1 MALRSSDGF
10 GDRDST
16 ERAMNEVETCET
28 YRNLSAYGFPLPSGW
43 ARLGICADRESPALP
58 PRSRS
63 RLELARAWQS
73 LVHLQGAEALAIVQR
88 IERQLDASPA
98 SATMATRCEIAAV
111 KAAASALRDDGEAA
125 LASALA
131 VLRLGSVSPSAHV
144 ALTVCRFVYW
154 RLGDLDS
161 FHAVERPVPCI
172 RPARLRTVTTMLDL
186 ALHAAV
192 EFGQMR
198 FHSAR
203 LLASD
208 ALDAARCFGDGAMP
222 IDWLPACVL
231 AQLMYEEGRLAEAE
245 ALMSARLASIRQGGS
260 AEAAIRVFSLLAR
273 IAINRQQPE
282 QARALLAEAE
292 ELAATRDW
300 PRLQAASLALQVELH
315 ISDSRFGE
323 AERLACRL
331 AMLAV
336 QCGAGS
342 STLRFDL
349 VRHHLLAQTRLALA
363 CMPDGVDLAALRR
376 LHDEM
381 VARRDRYSAVPV
393 ALLTIEALLVAGHR
407 DAAAE
412 VLGGVLKQGADAGL
426 CRTFIDCGERVAGLI
441 DAAAGG
447 ELAITAEVREQL
459 PYARALMAR
468 RRHETARKT
477 MAADPQSIARP
488 VATLGL
494 SEREHDVLG
503 LMGSGLT
510 NKQIAIR
517 LKIAPETVKSYAK
530 HLYVKLGAKNR
541 TEASM
546 LASRLGLL
554 QLSRSDVN

>member
-1 MALRSSDGF
+1 
-10 GDRDST
+10 
-16 ERAMNEVETCET
+16 MNEAVACET
-28 YRNLSAYGFPLPSGW
+28 PRKLSGYGFPFPSGW
-43 ARLGICADRESPALP
+43 AQFEISANRESHVLP
-58 PRSRS
+58 PLSRI
-63 RLELARAWQS
+63 RLEVARAWQS
-73 LVHLQGAEALAIVQR
+73 VIHLQGAEALAIVLR

-111 KAAASALRDDGEAA
+111 KAAAFVLRDDGEAA
-125 LASALA
+125 LAAALA
-131 VLRLGSVSPSAHV
+131 VLRLGAASPSAHV

-161 FHAVERPVPCI
+161 FHAVERRAPCI

-208 ALDAARCFGDGAMP
+208 ALDVARCFGDEAMP

-231 AQLMYEEGRLAEAE
+231 AQLMYEEGCLDEAE
-245 ALMSARLASIRQGGS
+245 ALMSTRLASIRQGGS
-260 AEAAIRVFSLLAR
+260 MEGAIRVFSLLAR
-273 IAINRQQPE
+273 IAINRHRPE
-282 QARALLAEAE
+282 PAWALLAEAE
-292 ELAATRDW
+292 ELAATHDW

-315 ISDSRFGE
+315 ISASRIDE
-323 AERLACRL
+323 AKRLACRL
-331 AMLAV
+331 AMLAA
-336 QCGAGS
+336 QCGSGS

-349 VRHHLLAQTRLALA
+349 VRHHLLAQTHLALA
-363 CMPDGVDLAALRR
+363 CLPDGVDLAALRR
-376 LHDEM
+376 LHDGM

-393 ALLTIEALLVAGHR
+393 ALLTIEALLAAGHR

-412 VLGGVLKQGADAGL
+412 VLGGVLKQAANAGL

-441 DAAAGG
+441 DAAADG
-447 ELAITAEVREQL
+447 EIAVAAEVREQL
-459 PYARALMAR
+459 PYARALMTR
-468 RRHETARKT
+468 RRHEAARKA
-477 MAADPQSIARP
+477 MVADPPQSIARP
-488 VATLGL
+488 AANTGL
-494 SEREHDVLG
+494 SEREHDILG

-530 HLYVKLGAKNR
+530 HLYAKLGAKNR

-554 QLSRSDVN
+554 RLSRCDVN